1 MDVVDMWVGVADS
14 AMGCGRSTSI
24 DSTPSFL
31 NGLLLATEDD
41 EGAGPNDGDMWPT
54 LLLLELGC

>member
-1 MDVVDMWVGVADS
+1 VVGVADS

-31 NGLLLATEDD
+31 LLATEDD
-41 EGAGPNDGDMWPT
+41 EGAWPSDEEVWPEDVAF
-54 LLLLELGC
+54 LLLELGC